1 MPSPDQGPK
10 AFHIVT
16 TKSNPDEEEN
26 APLLAMQDKMG
37 KIN

>member
-1 MPSPDQGPK
+1 MPSPEQGPK

-16 TKSNPDEEEN
+16 AKSDPKEESN

-37 KIN
+37 NIN